1 MEHLTSGTAQ
11 IDQSYHS
18 TFQAK
23 EVRNMP
29 IRKLLRQEQ
38 QMTTSIMNGFHAQPF
53 TILQVTIQ
61 NKYGKFLGIT
71 NPSYDLIE
79 YVNIKKSKIL

>member
-1 MEHLTSGTAQ
+1 
-11 IDQSYHS
+11 
-18 TFQAK
+18 
-23 EVRNMP
+23 
-29 IRKLLRQEQ
+29 
-38 QMTTSIMNGFHAQPF
+38 MNGFHAQPF

-71 NPSYDLIE
+71 NPYIDDLIE

>member
-1 MEHLTSGTAQ
+1 
-11 IDQSYHS
+11 
-18 TFQAK
+18 
-23 EVRNMP
+23 MP

-38 QMTTSIMNGFHAQPF
+38 QMMTSIMNGFHAQPF

-71 NPSYDLIE
+71 NHIDDLIE